1 MAEWIPHWPAI
12 VIMARHGAFCVAH
25 CYFMSYWSHT
35 PTKFTLWVRAGFC
48 VPLNCTCPFKHK
60 LKQCNPETILCNC
73 MKPKIHSIM
82 LSGSTSKKVGG
93 DFGRAIDAVDS
104 TPNRPRQRPQPWQP
118 RWLSSVALHHGGA
131 KVWHQRGHVAT
142 WRSWC
147 PDPMSRV
154 IGDHKMLRIYLY
166 IFYITN
172 SKRSDQFEYLNLRPE
187 DVKYFDPTKAMWS
200 MIRVAFV

>member
-12 VIMARHGAFCVAH
+12 IVMARHGAFCVAH

-35 PTKFTLWVRAGFC
+35 PTKFILWVRAGFC
-48 VPLNCTCPFKHK
+48 VPLNCTCPFKHE

-104 TPNRPRQRPQPWQP
+104 ELIWHVLQHQIDRGSGRSPGS
-118 RWLSSVALHHGGA
+118 LGGFLPSRCTTA
-131 KVWHQRGHVAT
+131 ARKFDTSAAT
-142 WRSWC
+142 WRLGEVDVGIQWVEWLGITRC
-147 PDPMSRV
+147 W
-154 IGDHKMLRIYLY
+154 GYIY
-166 IFYITN
+166 T
-172 SKRSDQFEYLNLRPE
+172 
-187 DVKYFDPTKAMWS
+187 YFT
-200 MIRVAFV
+200 